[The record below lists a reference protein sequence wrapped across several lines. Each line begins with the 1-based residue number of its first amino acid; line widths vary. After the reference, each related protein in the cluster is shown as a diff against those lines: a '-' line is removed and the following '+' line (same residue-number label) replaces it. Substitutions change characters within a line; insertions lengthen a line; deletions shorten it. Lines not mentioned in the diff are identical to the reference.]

1 MRKLKTALAVLA
13 GAVMAGTAFAAD
25 SITVPTDPKAR
36 YWATEVKRKGDLV
49 VITTFRKGPSDIST
63 AKRLV
68 DCKAKRF
75 KPRDG
80 RCPRSRRRVRALS
93 HRVHIGL
100 RCGVCLLKSPMTPR
114 CPVAIRWQLGCS
126 SRFVAFKNVGK
137 DGRSGE
143 I

>member
-75 KPRDG
+75 KYLETDG
-80 RCPRSRRRVRALS
+80 VPDPGAEFGPLVTGSISAY
-93 HRVHIGL
+93 
-100 RCGVCLLKSPMTPR
+100 
-114 CPVAIRWQLGCS
+114 VAAFACS
-126 SRFVAFKNVGK
+126 KAQ
-137 DGRSGE
+137 
-143 I
+143 